1 MTHLSVT
8 RMNPCLINWSS
19 ELRSFETSAFLVS
32 RNEKF
37 SRIVWSR
44 RPVAEASGTLVQ
56 TAETYAI
63 GTFTPLLKK
72 FSFLRE
78 VDNGHW
84 DFILTIAGV
93 FIAVTRLGNLGLGEN
108 RQRKLMGKVGVKL
121 IQWNPT
127 NGRRYFE
134 DCASFFERTFDALT
148 SAGGEPRYVASDAL
162 GSWVVWNVLGR
173 PPDSEEE
180 RKLVRTVGG
189 MITHTFS
196 NWWEEKA

>member
-1 MTHLSVT
+1 MKGF
-8 RMNPCLINWSS
+8 R
-19 ELRSFETSAFLVS
+19 ELFGLGDPLLRQAD
-32 RNEKF
+32 
-37 SRIVWSR
+37 
-44 RPVAEASGTLVQ
+44 TLVQ

-63 GTFTPLLKK
+63 ETFTPLLKK

-121 IQWNPT
+121 TEWNPT
-127 NGRRYFE
+127 NARRYFE
-134 DCASFFERTFDALT
+134 DCASFYERAFDTLT
-148 SAGGEPRYVASDAL
+148 SAGGEFVASDAL

-173 PPDSEEE
+173 PPHSEEE
-180 RKLVRTVGG
+180 RSLVRTVGG
-189 MITHTFS
+189 MISHTFS
-196 NWWEEKA
+196 NWWEEKS

>member
-1 MTHLSVT
+1 MKSF
-8 RMNPCLINWSS
+8 R
-19 ELRSFETSAFLVS
+19 ELFGQGDPLLRQAD
-32 RNEKF
+32 
-37 SRIVWSR
+37 
-44 RPVAEASGTLVQ
+44 TLVQ
-56 TAETYAI
+56 AAETYAI

-78 VDNGHW
+78 VDKNHW

-93 FIAVTRLGNLGLGEN
+93 FFAVTRLGNLRLDEN

-121 IQWNPT
+121 TQWNPT
-127 NGRRYFE
+127 NARRGFE
-134 DCASFFERTFDALT
+134 DCASFYEKTFDALT
-148 SAGGEPRYVASDAL
+148 SAGGEPRFVASDAL

-173 PPDSEEE
+173 PPHSEEE
-180 RKLVRTVGG
+180 RGLVRTVGG